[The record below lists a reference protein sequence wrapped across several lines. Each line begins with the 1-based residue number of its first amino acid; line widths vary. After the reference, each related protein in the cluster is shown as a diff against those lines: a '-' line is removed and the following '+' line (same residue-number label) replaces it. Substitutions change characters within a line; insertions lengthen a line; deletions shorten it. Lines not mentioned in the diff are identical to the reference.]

1 MRMLNAGP
9 EGEAAY
15 LQKETGIPVVAARDG
30 MKAHI
35 SDVITLQGPRKT
47 DEPMTIDA

>member
-35 SDVITLQGPRKT
+35 SDFITLQDPRKT